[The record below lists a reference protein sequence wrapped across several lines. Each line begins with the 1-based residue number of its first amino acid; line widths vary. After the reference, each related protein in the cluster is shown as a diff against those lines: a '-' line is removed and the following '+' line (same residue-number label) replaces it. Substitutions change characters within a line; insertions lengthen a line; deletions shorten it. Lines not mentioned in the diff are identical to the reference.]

1 MNRIDTWRNR
11 LAWRICNWVLAHIAD
26 DSYSSYIGGAIRYG
40 MDAAAADLTN
50 GHDPL
55 GTLPGRDYWVG
66 DRVRGDEPAPQP
78 PPTNTEWRTEIG
90 EMP

>member
-50 GHDPL
+50 GRDPL
-55 GTLPGRDYWVG
+55 
-66 DRVRGDEPAPQP
+66 E
-78 PPTNTEWRTEIG
+78 